1 MTLAEPPRADTARYE
16 RLRGEV
22 DIVPIVPIVSL
33 VPMEMSGADHA

>member
-22 DIVPIVPIVSL
+22 DIVPIVSL